1 MKVLLSSLFLVVLF
15 SANAAEASPCFLMTS
30 EIQTEVLDYPGDGNK
45 KNRKN
50 KRINK
55 KRKRK
60 CHKWARRSF
69 AN

>member
-15 SANAAEASPCFLMTS
+15 SANASEVSPCTLMTS
-30 EIQTEVLDYPGDGNK
+30 DVQTEAVDYPGDGKK

-50 KRINK
+50 KRMNK